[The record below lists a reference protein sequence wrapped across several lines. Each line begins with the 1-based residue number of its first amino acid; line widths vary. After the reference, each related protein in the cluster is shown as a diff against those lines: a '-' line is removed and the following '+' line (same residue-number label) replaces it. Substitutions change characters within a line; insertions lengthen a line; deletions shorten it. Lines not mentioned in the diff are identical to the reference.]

1 MNTAPQPPVVRT
13 GYRNLWTLG
22 LAAAALVANYF
33 PPVLFANH
41 TLVLGAV
48 FYWVALRLLD
58 PGRAGVVLL
67 AGAGILW
74 ERWGQPYSAG
84 LIALEAIAVG
94 AAWRRGRNPLV
105 ADLGFWLVVGTP
117 LSWFLYRHVT
127 PIPSPSFEQ
136 ALVVQPLNGLLAV
149 WIAYLLREQIP
160 GTPRDTARDFR
171 GVLLRRYVAFGTLPV
186 VAATLIAVRSFE
198 ARALAEADANLRSSA
213 LNLSGMLS
221 QHVAEASA
229 SVREFAA
236 RQRVPGWTLD
246 PATLRREL
254 DTLHARSGVFIT
266 LLAADAEGRIAATA
280 PSGRPRAPN
289 RSPRDEQVTD
299 RDYFTI
305 PMLTG
310 RPLVSGVF
318 RGRGLGRDLLI
329 AVSAPIMG
337 PDGRPAG
344 IIEGSLMVSTLE
356 EIIRRASTGP
366 QGRVLLADSRLQV
379 IAGSGFEEA
388 PLQSLQGT
396 SLGRLITNR
405 RPKPVRF
412 TGDQAGRRVSYLSTT
427 LPLPELGWSLTV
439 QREWA
444 DVLRPVVTAYLW
456 STLIVVA
463 TVLAASLFATWSLR
477 GFLQAW
483 RNLIAFAHA
492 PTERVDALR
501 ESALLDL
508 PLEFRELIRDLA
520 AMADRLKDESRR
532 NQELL
537 AGLEARVR
545 ERTRDLEQAVANALA
560 ADRAKGAFL
569 ATVSHE
575 LRTPLTAIITGVR
588 LLRLS
593 PEGRPDRE
601 ARTLETLEKSSQA
614 LMAVISD
621 ILDYSTLEAG
631 ALRMQAAPFAP
642 AQLAADVESILEPA
656 AHRAGLAMR
665 AIADHPRDLAWKG
678 DAQRVKQVLL
688 NLAGNAVKF
697 APAGEIRIAVW
708 TTEEPRRLW
717 FSVTDEGP
725 GIPAD
730 RLESVFE
737 PFVQLETNRVQ
748 SHAGTGLGLS
758 ISRRLVELM
767 GGRIRAVDT
776 GGRGA
781 RFEFW
786 LPEEPPAPNPP
797 AGPPVQ

>member
-1 MNTAPQPPVVRT
+1 MNASVQSQA
-13 GYRNLWTLG
+13 GGAGGRNLWALG
-22 LAAAALVANYF
+22 LTTAALLSNYF
-33 PPVLFANH
+33 APPLFGNH
-41 TLVLGAV
+41 TLILGPV
-48 FYWVALRLLD
+48 FYWMAVRLLD
-58 PGRAGVVLL
+58 PVRASIVLV
-67 AGAGILW
+67 AGAGLLW
-74 ERWGQPYSAG
+74 FKWGQPFSAG
-84 LIALEAIAVG
+84 LIALETLAVG
-94 AAWRRGRNPLV
+94 AAWRRGRNPLL

-117 LSWFLYRHVT
+117 LSWFLYRYVT
-127 PIPSPSFEQ
+127 PIPSPAFEH
-136 ALVVQPLNGLLAV
+136 ALAVQPLNGLLAV
-149 WIAYLLREQIP
+149 WIAFLLLEQIP
-160 GTPRDTARDFR
+160 GAAFESDRDFR

-186 VAATLIAVRSFE
+186 MAATLVAVRSFE
-198 ARALAEADANLRSSA
+198 ARAISEADANLRSSA
-213 LNLSGMLS
+213 LTLAGQLEH
-221 QHVAEASA
+221 HVANASA

-236 RQRVPGWTLD
+236 RQRIPEWTRDSADLK
-246 PATLRREL
+246 REL

-266 LLAADAEGRIAATA
+266 LLAADADGRIIATA
-280 PSGRPRAPN
+280 PSGRPRAET
-289 RSPRDEQVTD
+289 RSPRDERVTD

-329 AVSAPIMG
+329 AVSAPITG
-337 PDGRPAG
+337 PDGRAAG

-356 EIIRRASTGP
+356 EIIRRTYPGP
-366 QGRVLLADSRLQV
+366 KSRMLLADSRLQV
-379 IAGSGFEEA
+379 IAQDGFEEA

-396 SLGRLITNR
+396 SLGRLITDR

-412 TGDQAGRRVSYLSTT
+412 TADQAGRRVSYLSTT

-477 GFLQAW
+477 DFLHAW

-501 ESALLDL
+501 ESARLDL

-520 AMADRLKDESRR
+520 AMAERLKDEGRR

-537 AGLEARVR
+537 AGLETRVR
-545 ERTRDLEQAVANALA
+545 ERTRELERAVASAQA

-601 ARTLETLEKSSQA
+601 ARTLETLDKSSQA

-631 ALRMQAAPFAP
+631 AVRTQGAPFAP
-642 AQLAADVESILEPA
+642 AELAADVASILEPA
-656 AHRAGLAMR
+656 ALRTGLAVR
-665 AIADHPRDLAWKG
+665 VIAEHPRDLAWKG

-697 APAGEIRIAVW
+697 TPAGEVRILTW
-708 TTEEPRRLW
+708 TTEDPRRLW
-717 FSVTDEGP
+717 FAVTDEGP

-786 LPEEPPAPNPP
+786 LPAEPAAPSPPA
-797 AGPPVQ
+797 APVGQ